1 MIGVVDYGMGNL
13 GSISNMIS
21 KMGGKST
28 IVHTANDLLNCEKLI
43 LPGVGSFDTAINNL
57 KTQGL
62 WDALFEF
69 ALEQK
74 KPLLGICLGM
84 QVLCKG
90 SEEGALAGLGW
101 IDAEVIRFN
110 FKAVSEEGRQLN
122 VPHMGWNY
130 VTPVDPAF
138 PLFKNWEPEMRFY
151 FVHSY
156 AAKCSNAG
164 ESKGTTNYGYT
175 FDSVIGRQNIMG
187 MQCHPEKSHR
197 YGMLVYKN
205 FIEM

>member
-21 KMGGKST
+21 KMGGQST
-28 IVHTANDLLNCEKLI
+28 IVHNAAELLTCDKVI
-43 LPGVGSFDTAINNL
+43 LPGVGSFDTAISNL
-57 KTQGL
+57 KRQGL
-62 WDALFEF
+62 WDALFQF
-69 ALEQK
+69 SLEEK
-74 KPLLGICLGM
+74 KPLLGVCLGM

-90 SEEGALAGLGW
+90 SEEGNLPGLGW
-101 IDAEVIRFN
+101 IDAEVIRFKFN
-110 FKAVSEEGRQLN
+110 EEPKGSRPLN
-122 VPHMGWNY
+122 IPHMGWNY
-130 VTPVDPAF
+130 VHPSDSAF

-156 AAKCSNAG
+156 AAKCNKQE
-164 ESKGTTNYGYT
+164 ESKGRTRYGYE

-197 YGMLVYKN
+197 FGMLVYKN
-205 FIEM
+205 FIDL